1 MSAIRSVGG
10 NQSMRFMLVFRNK
23 GINKEIS
30 IVGVGLEVTSKPRAC
45 RVIEHC
51 TTQGGHAEA
60 LLKLFHIQI

>member
-1 MSAIRSVGG
+1 
-10 NQSMRFMLVFRNK
+10 MRFMLVFRNK

-45 RVIEHC
+45 KVIEHC

-60 LLKLFHIQI
+60 LSKLFHIQI